1 MFSYKVKQN
10 ICVLLPENYK
20 MFLEN
25 TVNHKEQFGWIEV
38 ISGSMFSGKTEELI
52 RRLKRAQFA
61 RQKVEIFKPA
71 IETRYH
77 DEMVV
82 SHDANEIRSTPVTS
96 SAMMKLLAQGCD
108 VVGIDE
114 AQFFDDGIISVCNEL
129 ANSGIRVIV
138 AGLDMDFKGN
148 PFGPMPALMATA
160 EYVTKV
166 HAVCTRTGNLANYSF
181 RKGNNDNLVLL
192 GETEEY
198 EPLSRA
204 AYYAAMRGEN
214 PVVPKGGNEDLAE
227 SL

>member
-1 MFSYKVKQN
+1 
-10 ICVLLPENYK
+10 

-25 TVNHKEQFGWIEV
+25 TVNHTEQFGWIEV
-38 ISGSMFSGKTEELI
+38 ICGSMFSGKTEELI

-61 RQKVEIFKPA
+61 KQRIEIFKPVVD
-71 IETRYH
+71 TRY
-77 DEMVV
+77 DNEMVV
-82 SHDANEIRSTPVTS
+82 SHDANEIRSTPVPVAS
-96 SAMMKLLAQGCD
+96 NIRLLANDVD

-114 AQFFDDGIISVCNEL
+114 AQFFDDEIVAVCNDL
-129 ANSGIRVIV
+129 ANRGIRVIV

-181 RKGNNDNLVLL
+181 RKVTNEDIVFL
-192 GETEEY
+192 GETQEY

-204 AYYAAMRGEN
+204 AYYKALVSQKEEILKEKNSEN
-214 PVVPKGGNEDLAE
+214 
-227 SL
+227 

>member
-1 MFSYKVKQN
+1 
-10 ICVLLPENYK
+10 

-25 TVNHKEQFGWIEV
+25 TVNHTEQFGWIEV
-38 ISGSMFSGKTEELI
+38 ICGSMFSGKTEELI

-61 RQKVEIFKPA
+61 KQRIEIFKPQ
-71 IETRYH
+71 IDTRY
-77 DEMVV
+77 DNEMVV
-82 SHDANEIRSTPVTS
+82 SHDANEIRSTPVPIAS
-96 SAMMKLLAQGCD
+96 NIRLLANDVD

-114 AQFFDDGIISVCNEL
+114 AQFFDDEIVAVCNDL
-129 ANSGIRVIV
+129 ANRGIRVIV

-181 RKGNNDNLVLL
+181 RKTTNEDIVFL
-192 GETEEY
+192 GETQEY

-204 AYYAAMRGEN
+204 AYYKALVSQKEEIQKEKKSKN
-214 PVVPKGGNEDLAE
+214 
-227 SL
+227 